1 MLVVLFFSFLFA
13 CLKFLLVSVL
23 SSACLIFDLY
33 LFRDTA
39 LSLTLTIIVVGPYVL
54 PFGIRVLPIC
64 Q

>member
-13 CLKFLLVSVL
+13 CLKFLVSVL

-54 PFGIRVLPIC
+54 PFGIRALPIC